1 MNKSSLERRRLMEE
15 KIIAIYC
22 LCDDLLKAMNHYED
36 RQQKMTDAE
45 VMTTALVAM
54 LLFAGNFERSR
65 AMLKVSHY
73 IPKMLSTSRYN
84 RRLHCIKELFL
95 TLFNLLGQTWKQL
108 NSESIYI
115 IDSFPIAVCDNY
127 RISRAKI
134 YRSEQ
139 YRGYIPSKR
148 RYFYGLRIHL
158 MVTKDCKPVEFFLAP
173 GCLADVDGLKIF
185 NFDLPEGSIV
195 YGDKAYND
203 YGVEDSLME
212 SSQIQLLPMRKKNSK
227 RALPDYVAFIQHHYR
242 KMIETAGSM
251 IEKMLPKSIHAVTAK
266 GFELKVVLFIVA
278 YSINFCINS
287 L

>member
-1 MNKSSLERRRLMEE
+1 MEE

-36 RQQKMTDAE
+36 QQQKMTDAE

-54 LLFAGNFERSR
+54 VLFAGNFEHSG
-65 AMLKVSHY
+65 AMLKAFHY
-73 IPKMLSTSRYN
+73 IPNMLSKSRYN
-84 RRLHCIKELFL
+84 RRLHCTKDLFL
-95 TLFNLLGQTWKQL
+95 ILFNLLGQIWKQL

-115 IDSFPIAVCDNY
+115 IDSFPIVVCDNY
-127 RISRAKI
+127 RISQAKI

-139 YRGYIPSKR
+139 YRGYISSKR
-148 RYFYGLRIHL
+148 RYFYGLTIHL
-158 MVTKDCKPVEFFLAP
+158 MVTKDCKAVEFFLAP
-173 GCLADVDGLKIF
+173 GCFADVDGLKIF

-203 YGVEDSLME
+203 YGIEDSLME
-212 SSQIQLLPMRKKNSK
+212 SSQIQ
-227 RALPDYVAFIQHHYR
+227 YR

-251 IEKMLPKSIHAVTAK
+251 IERMLPKSIHAVTAE